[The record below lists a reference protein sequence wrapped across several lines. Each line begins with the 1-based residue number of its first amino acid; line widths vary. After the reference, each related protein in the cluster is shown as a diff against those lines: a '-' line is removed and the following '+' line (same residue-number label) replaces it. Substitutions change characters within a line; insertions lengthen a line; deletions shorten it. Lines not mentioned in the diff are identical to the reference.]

1 MKSIFNKQPGVCFTA
16 IICCALWGSAF
27 PFIKIGYKLF
37 DIQPADYRSQI
48 LFAGIRFLAAG
59 VIVIIFASILSKK
72 LMLPKKNSIGKIGV
86 LSLFQTVFQYTFFYL
101 GLAHTT
107 GTKAS
112 ILNSTSVFFAL
123 IAASLILKQ
132 EKLSPL
138 KITGCVIGFAGT
150 VIINLSQGQIENS
163 FSLSGE
169 GFIIISSLSYAL
181 SSVFMKKY
189 SESEKPLCLSGWQ
202 FMLGGAVMIIFGVLC
217 GGRIN
222 TFNIQAAA
230 VIIYLAVLSAAAYSL
245 WSILLK
251 YNDVSNVAVFGFMTP
266 IFGCLFSAL
275 LLKEASAINISLT
288 VISLLLVSL
297 GIITVNITYSPMS
310 PAS

>member
-275 LLKEASAINISLT
+275 LLKETSAINISLT

-297 GIITVNITYSPMS
+297 GIITVNIKIRSNKY
-310 PAS
+310 